1 MEPSTVPCGTP
12 ESTVT
17 CWDDSPSNVTLIF
30 LFVRKFAS
38 HLCTDP
44 LIPYWSNLCS
54 SFLWGTVSKVFE
66 KSNIAMSICLPL
78 SRYLELQ
85 KNP

>member
-1 MEPSTVPCGTP
+1 
-12 ESTVT
+12 
-17 CWDDSPSNVTLIF
+17 
-30 LFVRKFAS
+30 
-38 HLCTDP
+38 
-44 LIPYWSNLCS
+44 
-54 SFLWGTVSKVFE
+54 LWGTVSKVFE